1 MINYFKHN
9 RDPSI
14 KINTLTKFLENGNCI
29 YQIIGK
35 AEHDQ
40 NADSRLYNILRKYIN
55 DPTKISMI
63 NKTHAINSA
72 KSCQNLKNSNKR
84 MYFTS
89 CIFCLSGKKCYNEKS
104 NRTFNLKFK
113 TKKGEKTIKVC
124 YPDINKC
131 RNRITLGMHIDFS
144 FTYNGRYLDIID
156 VNPLQQNN
164 NSNKNVITKDISKKL
179 EINDFPELV
188 SLSKSLPTKD
198 INTTKK
204 SNTSKSTLS
213 DASKI
218 IKEIDSSNSL
228 PHSYVE
234 TKIND
239 DNDGIVT
246 AKDILCKNI
255 DSDNQIDNKLNN
267 EKKIAPKIII
277 PSELTKKL
285 DFTIN
290 HLNKERDILRKTF
303 IDLERETIDEILS
316 FEEDLYNRYGRIV
329 NDNDFTY
336 SIS

>member
-14 KINTLTKFLENGNCI
+14 KINTLTEFVENGNCI

-40 NADSRLYNILRKYIN
+40 NANTRLYNILRKYIN
-55 DPTKISMI
+55 DPTKISII
-63 NKTHAINSA
+63 NKTHAINTA
-72 KSCQNLKNSNKR
+72 KSCPNLKNSNKK

-156 VNPLQQNN
+156 VNPLKQNN
-164 NSNKNVITKDISKKL
+164 NSNKNVITKDVSKKL
-179 EINDFPELV
+179 DINDFPVLE

-198 INTTKK
+198 I
-204 SNTSKSTLS
+204 
-213 DASKI
+213 
-218 IKEIDSSNSL
+218 
-228 PHSYVE
+228 
-234 TKIND
+234 
-239 DNDGIVT
+239 
-246 AKDILCKNI
+246 
-255 DSDNQIDNKLNN
+255 
-267 EKKIAPKIII
+267 I
-277 PSELTKKL
+277 PSLSS
-285 DFTIN
+285 F
-290 HLNKERDILRKTF
+290 ILVST
-303 IDLERETIDEILS
+303 
-316 FEEDLYNRYGRIV
+316 
-329 NDNDFTY
+329 
-336 SIS
+336 